1 MTAYQK
7 YLASLDSCRTI
18 ASSEYQAS
26 QEFLGRC
33 DTSMHDLSKELE
45 RVVDYA
51 SGSLATT
58 SELKLGLQRIKGD
71 LDKEHTVLEDKR
83 NQSLSNQKK
92 RLGYFNV
99 MLFGRTMAGKSTIRE
114 AITFGDGSTIGKG
127 AQRTT
132 RDVKEY
138 EWNGLRIIDTPGF
151 GAYGGEEDTE
161 IAREILELSDVVLF
175 LLNSD
180 SIQDT
185 TFTELEHVYKLNKPL
200 IFVMNMKKDLESDGN
215 RRRALKNPDK
225 YIYKNE
231 VIEGH
236 IDRLKNLASKVG
248 MNPGKISIVTI
259 HAQAA
264 FISNNLQGEESRQLH
279 ELSNID
285 FLLKKLQAEV
295 ETSGPAR
302 RVQTFLDFTL
312 HHIDTQRSILLS
324 QRDRLEALLEQ
335 YESSL
340 ARVSQWQSKVERD
353 LPKRLDQE
361 VGYAYKPLVNSI
373 ADFVD
378 DHIESKDPGAQWDIH
393 CKKFNIS
400 DKIEKTT
407 KGIIEEVSDE
417 INEFQREMKENIDV
431 SLAFEVSHTGEG
443 FNEAD
448 YRRINGW
455 GAAITSVVSSVA
467 FFNAWNPVGWA
478 AAGIAIAFGIFSFFS
493 DSRDK
498 KLKEAK
504 AKQRKAL
511 LKEVEKSKNK
521 IKKSLKIWFKKDVE
535 QGLVQPSKNNL
546 LVLCNSI
553 QQISQNLEKKE
564 ESINNVA
571 QEINVRLLHK
581 ISYIITREYF
591 KIPRIKKIVR
601 VPGYACY
608 FMVDG
613 YFRDAALLRSMGL
626 TMRENVRVVYDK
638 DLKSKVSHLYK
649 GVIEEV
655 NVLDERTVEV
665 AVKAE
670 NVGKAIGKDH
680 RRVKMVAAIC
690 ECEIKIVT
698 C

>member
-7 YLASLDSCRTI
+7 YLASLDSCRLM

-33 DTSMHDLSKELE
+33 DTAMHNLSKELE
-45 RVVDYA
+45 KVVDHA
-51 SGSLATT
+51 SGSLAKT
-58 SELKLGLQRIKGD
+58 SELRLGLQRIKSD
-71 LDKEHTVLEDKR
+71 LDKEHTALEDKR
-83 NQSLSNQKK
+83 NQSLRNQKT
-92 RLGYFNV
+92 RLSYFNV
-99 MLFGRTMAGKSTIRE
+99 MLFGRTMTGKSTIRE
-114 AITFGDGSTIGKG
+114 AITYGDGSTIGKG

-161 IAREILELSDVVLF
+161 IAREILELSDLVIF

-185 TFTELEHVYKLNKPL
+185 TFDELEHVCKLNKPL
-200 IFVMNMKKDLESDGN
+200 MFVMNMKKDLESVGN
-215 RRRALKNPDK
+215 RRRALKDPKK
-225 YIYKNE
+225 YIYKDE

-236 IDRLKNLASKVG
+236 TERLKTLASKAG
-248 MNPGKISIVTI
+248 MNPKKINIVTI

-264 FISNNLQGEESRQLH
+264 FLANNLEGEESRKLH
-279 ELSNID
+279 ELSNMD
-285 FLLKKLQAEV
+285 LLLKKLQEEV
-295 ETSGPAR
+295 EASGPAR
-302 RVQTFLDFTL
+302 RVQTFLDSSL

-324 QRDRLEALLEQ
+324 QRDRLEALLKQ

-353 LPKRLDQE
+353 LPKRLSQE
-361 VGYAYKPLVNSI
+361 VEYAYKPLVNSI

-378 DHIESKDPGAQWDIH
+378 DHIESKDPGAKWDIH
-393 CKKFNIS
+393 CKTFNIPE
-400 DKIEKTT
+400 KIEKAT

-417 INEFQREMKENIDV
+417 INEFQREMRENIDV

-478 AAGIAIAFGIFSFFS
+478 AAGIALAFGIFSLFS

-511 LKEVEKSKNK
+511 LKEVEKNK
-521 IKKSLKIWFKKDVE
+521 DKVKISLKAWFKKDVD

-546 LVLCNSI
+546 LMLCNSI
-553 QQISQNLEKKE
+553 RQISQNLEKKE

-581 ISYIITREYF
+581 VSFILTKEHF
-591 KIPRIKKIVR
+591 KIPRIKKLVR

-608 FMVDG
+608 FIVDG
-613 YFRDAALLRSMGL
+613 YFRDAVLLRLMGL
-626 TMRENVRVVYDK
+626 TMRENVRVVYDN
-638 DLKSKVSHLYK
+638 DLKSKVTHLYK

-655 NVLDERTVEV
+655 NVLDGSTVEV
-665 AVKAE
+665 AVKPE
-670 NVGKAIGKDH
+670 NIGKVIGKDH

-690 ECEIKIVT
+690 ECEIKLVT